1 MKKNLSLLWDVM
13 KGYRTLYIGAI
24 AAIGFVALFSLTG
37 PLVLRF
43 TIDSVI
49 GNQPP
54 NAPTWIMSFI
64 TKLGGTSVLAQN
76 LWLCGFVF
84 VALGAANCMFLYYRG
99 RWSAV
104 ASEAMAKGFRTRM
117 YDRLQRMP
125 YDALVKAETG
135 DLVQRC
141 TSDIDTVR
149 KFLASQFVEIGRAIF
164 MLAITAGFMIALD
177 PGLTLVAMAVIPII
191 FAFAVVFFMKVQA
204 AFQKSDEAE
213 GRLSTVLQE
222 NLTGVRVVRAF
233 ACEKYE
239 IEKLDIKNREY
250 RDLTYKLI
258 RILAFYWSASDFLC
272 MLQIGAVLVVGAH
285 RCITTPT
292 VMTVGT
298 LVAFLLFEARLLWPV
313 RQMGRILA
321 DLGKTM
327 VSLGRIREVL
337 EKPIETA
344 EEQLVTPVISG
355 GIEFRNVS
363 FGYSADKPVLKNISF
378 KAHPGE
384 TIAILGPTGS
394 GKSSL
399 VHLLPRLYEYEGS
412 ITIDGVELNTIDKAH
427 VRKNIGIVLQEPFLF
442 SKTLFDNIALAV
454 PGAEKEDV
462 ESASST
468 AAVHD
473 VILSFEKGYET
484 AVGERGVTL
493 SGGQKQRVAI
503 ARTLIGK
510 PPVVIF
516 DDSLSAVDTE
526 TDAAIRKALR
536 ERRDRATTFIISHRI
551 TTLAEADR
559 ILVLEHGELTQCGTH
574 EELIEQEGLYRR
586 VWHIQNEL
594 EEELS
599 EEIDGAPSNA
609 TAHAV

>member
-13 KGYRTLYIGAI
+13 KGYRALYIGAI
-24 AAIGFVALFSLTG
+24 AAIGFAALFSLTG

-54 NAPTWIMSFI
+54 NGPEWIMGFI
-64 TKLGGTSVLAQN
+64 AKLGGTSVLAQN
-76 LWLCGFVF
+76 LWLCGFAF

-233 ACEKYE
+233 AREKFE

-272 MLQIGAVLVVGAH
+272 MLQIGAVLTVGAA
-285 RCITTPT
+285 RCIKAPD

-337 EKPIETA
+337 EKPIETV
-344 EEQLVTPVISG
+344 ETTLVAPVITG
-355 GIEFRNVS
+355 AIEFRNVS
-363 FGYSADKPVLKNISF
+363 FGYAPDKPVLKNISF
-378 KAHPGE
+378 KAQPGE
-384 TIAILGPTGS
+384 TIAILGPTGA

-412 ITIDGVELNTIDKAH
+412 ITVDGVELNTIDKTH

-454 PGAEKEDV
+454 PDAHKDDV
-462 ESASST
+462 EAASMT

-473 VILSFEKGYET
+473 VIMEFENGYET

-503 ARTLIGK
+503 ARTLVRK
-510 PPVVIF
+510 PAIVVF

-559 ILVLEHGELTQCGTH
+559 ILVLENGELTQCGTH
-574 EELIEQEGLYRR
+574 EELIEQDGLYSR

-599 EEIDGAPSNA
+599 EEIDSAPNGA

>member
-1 MKKNLSLLWDVM
+1 MYKKLSLLWDVM
-13 KGYRTLYIGAI
+13 KGYRTLYVGAI
-24 AAIGFVALFSLTG
+24 AAIGFAALFSLTG

-54 NAPTWIMSFI
+54 NAPAWIMSFI
-64 TKLGGTSVLAQN
+64 AKLGGTSVLAQN
-76 LWLCGFVF
+76 LWLCGFAF

-164 MLAITAGFMIALD
+164 MLVITAGFMIALD

-233 ACEKYE
+233 AREKYE

-272 MLQIGAVLVVGAH
+272 MLQIGAVLVVGSY
-285 RCITTPT
+285 RCITAPT

-337 EKPIETA
+337 EKPIETV
-344 EEQLVTPVISG
+344 ESTLVTPAISG
-355 GIEFRNVS
+355 GIEFRNVT
-363 FGYSADKPVLKNISF
+363 FGYAPDKPVLKNISF

-412 ITIDGVELNTIDKAH
+412 IIIDGVELNTIDKTH

-442 SKTLFDNIALAV
+442 SKTLFDNIALAE
-454 PGAEKEDV
+454 PGAAKEDV

-503 ARTLIGK
+503 ARTLVGK
-510 PPVVIF
+510 PSVVIF

-559 ILVLEHGELTQCGTH
+559 ILVLENGVLTQCGTH

-599 EEIDGAPSNA
+599 EEIDSAPNGAA
-609 TAHAV
+609 AHAV